1 MLNPRYQRYADRIRE
16 LVDEGQAVAQLATH
30 DEYGSYVD
38 TLHIAQ
44 LHAWL
49 TKTQN
54 IIHRVFG
61 PQSPHYLHLN
71 ELLVQGESN
80 LFVINSIV
88 GLLTGAL
95 DDLEKGY
102 LLGQEFIIAGE
113 VFDSILEQARYLNQT
128 GYKDPAAVLVRVV
141 LEDALRRIARGEGI
155 DDTQKA
161 SKLNDDL
168 RTAGRYPQPQW
179 RLIQSWLDIGNA
191 AAHGKFDEYNQDG
204 VKRLVEDVERFLAT
218 ELRA

>member
-1 MLNPRYQRYADRIRE
+1 MLTPTYQRYADRIRE
-16 LVDEGQAVAQLATH
+16 LVDEGQAVARLATNGP
-30 DEYGSYVD
+30 YASYID
-38 TLHIAQ
+38 IPHRAQ

-49 TKTQN
+49 TKAKN
-54 IIHRVFG
+54 IIQKVFG

-71 ELLVQGESN
+71 ELLEQGESK
-80 LFVINSIV
+80 LFVVNSVV

-113 VFDSILEQARYLNQT
+113 LFDSVLEQARYLNQT

-141 LEDALRRIARGEGI
+141 LEDALRRIARREGI

-161 SKLNDDL
+161 NKLNEDL
-168 RTAGRYPQPQW
+168 RKAGKYPQPQW
-179 RLIQSWLDIGNA
+179 RLIQSWLDTGNA
-191 AAHGKFDEYNQDG
+191 AAHGKFNEYNQDD

-218 ELRA
+218 ELRT